1 MDGYFCRF
9 SLKAEHLKNQTS
21 YSIRSSMEE
30 IIQKLQLSKKQLMWS
45 NLNLKIFSSKRL
57 VISQG
62 FKKGGIVAC
71 RAGVI
76 LMGKFS
82 VFS

>member
-30 IIQKLQLSKKQLMWS
+30 IVQKLQMSKKQLMWS
-45 NLNLKIFSSKRL
+45 NLNLKIFSSKFL
-57 VISQG
+57 I
-62 FKKGGIVAC
+62 IIYDLC
-71 RAGVI
+71 
-76 LMGKFS
+76 
-82 VFS
+82 